1 MTTIGNQNAVSG
13 IGISELQSQA
23 ASIGRTIATL
33 ELERLA
39 LLLRVALMRAEIEA
53 AASKPTR
60 AHVGTS
66 R

>member
-1 MTTIGNQNAVSG
+1 MTGIGNQNAASG

-39 LLLRVALMRAEIEA
+39 LLVRVALMRAEIEA

-60 AHVGTS
+60 ARIGST